1 MINQS
6 IATPVGE
13 LRAMWTEEHKLYSCE
28 FADADCPATELELAV
43 DRANSRS
50 LQPTDSPAT
59 DTPPSCLGPQQQLL
73 AERLDQYFSTGR
85 LQWDLASLE
94 WRSITPFHR
103 EVLEC
108 CAQIAAGQTLT
119 YGQLAARAGR
129 PRAARAVGSA
139 MARNRWPLIIP
150 CHRVVGSDGRLT
162 GYSGTGGIETK
173 RRLLGLEAG
182 ELLLAL
188 A

>member
-1 MINQS
+1 MITQS

-13 LRAMWTEEHKLYSCE
+13 LLAIWTAENMLHSCE
-28 FADADCPATELELAV
+28 FSEAGSPPIELEQAV
-43 DRANSRS
+43 DLPNRRG
-50 LQPTDSPAT
+50 LQPTADLQS
-59 DTPPSCLGPQQQLL
+59 SRHGPQQQLL
-73 AERLDQYFSTGR
+73 TERLDQYFSTGC
-85 LQWDLASLE
+85 LEWDLANLD
-94 WRSITPFHR
+94 WRAITPFHR

-108 CAQIAAGQTLT
+108 CAQIPAGQTRT

-150 CHRVVGSDGRLT
+150 CHRVLGSDGRLT